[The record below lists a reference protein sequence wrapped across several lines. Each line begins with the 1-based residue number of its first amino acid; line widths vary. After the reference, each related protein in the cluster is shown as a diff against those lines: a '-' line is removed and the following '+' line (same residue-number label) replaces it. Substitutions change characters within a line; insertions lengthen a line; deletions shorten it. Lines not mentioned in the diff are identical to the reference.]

1 MESPNLHYNYEPL
14 LGPEHIRTLTLQGTS
29 NGIISCTI
37 QQISVT
43 EGGYQALSYVWG
55 SEEKLFHAQVLDAD
69 GRPVGTIPLT
79 KNLNDALQDLWNAAE
94 LTSKLF
100 WIDQICID
108 QEDGEKSHQVALMGK
123 IYENAKRVVTYL
135 GPVEDEEVEEER
147 LELLKRLY
155 NHFLPNLEILSQMWD
170 LYTAYHN
177 RSSLPVSKLP
187 NDLAGDAISEERWQ
201 SLVDLCF
208 GEWATRLWIVQEQ
221 TLNTD
226 TVMLHGS
233 RLLSWETV
241 AIISMLFY
249 LDFIPRK
256 HVDRFWRKGRRPFEE
271 NPWDISESIFAIWRT
286 YRLKRKTPGGVITS
300 SRDILSNMFRFQNLQ
315 CRDHRDR
322 IYALLAISS
331 DALELGISPDYSKSP
346 QKIFLDASISI
357 INHRKDLVMLNFACH
372 MDNLSDFTH
381 PSWAIALP
389 QPVHLQPN
397 LLEPVTF
404 RPHPQPNVHPPAL
417 LHSRGKSSVLIVRG
431 RIVDRISLATAPLYS
446 SRSFDLGI
454 GDAAY
459 METCSQY
466 IGALSDV
473 LYNLGITLE
482 NAAAL
487 CRAMILN
494 PTWQPLQGQGSLT
507 DQTAYHFWCYLR
519 YLARSIEED
528 TLRLGLENHTAV
540 RSDQLIKIL
549 APSILRLEID
559 SFSITNKLSAIED
572 NAVDHVWKYAYM
584 EGRSFCI
591 TKEKRV
597 CSCSSKIE
605 SGDVIAAFC
614 GADRLFVLRP
624 TGGGRYRLVGDAY
637 VDGLMFGEAYEGV
650 NADEVD
656 YDIGLI

>member
-1 MESPNLHYNYEPL
+1 MESPNLRYNYDPL

-55 SEEKLFHAQVLDAD
+55 NEEKPFHAQVLDAD

-79 KNLNDALQDLWNAAE
+79 KNLNGALQDLWNAAE

-100 WIDQICID
+100 WIDQICIN

-155 NHFLPNLEILSQMWD
+155 SHFLPNLEMLSQIPD
-170 LYTAYHN
+170 PSTAFYS
-177 RSSLPVSKLP
+177 RSGLPVSKLP
-187 NDLAGDAISEERWQ
+187 NDLAGDAIGEETWQ
-201 SLVDLCF
+201 SLVALCF

-226 TVMLHGS
+226 NVMLHGS
-233 RLLSWETV
+233 RLISWETV
-241 AIISMLFY
+241 AIMPMLFY
-249 LDFIPRK
+249 LHFIPRE
-256 HVDRFWRKGRRPFEE
+256 HVFRFWRTGRRLLEE
-271 NPWDISESIFAIWRT
+271 NPWVISNSTFAIWRS
-286 YRLKRKTPGGVITS
+286 YRLKRKTLGGVIS
-300 SRDILSNMFRFQNLQ
+300 SHGNILSNMFRFRNLQ

-322 IYALLAISS
+322 IYALLAISF
-331 DALELGISPDYSKSP
+331 DAVELGISPDYSKSP
-346 QKIFLDASISI
+346 QQIFLDASISI
-357 INHRKDLVMLNFACH
+357 INHYKDLALLILACQ
-372 MDNLSDFTH
+372 MNNLSDSTH
-381 PSWAIALP
+381 PSWAITIP
-389 QPVHLQPN
+389 RPVHLQPN
-397 LLEPVTF
+397 ILPPVVF
-404 RPHPQPNVHPPAL
+404 RPHPQPNIHPQAL
-417 LHSRGKSSVLIVRG
+417 SHSRRESFVLILRG
-431 RIVDRISLATAPLYS
+431 RIIDRISLTTAPLYL
-446 SRSFDLGI
+446 SRSFGLGI

-466 IGALSDV
+466 IGALSDM

-487 CRAMILN
+487 CRAMVIH

-507 DQTAYHFWCYLR
+507 EQTAYHFWCYLR
-519 YLARSIEED
+519 YLARIIKEW
-528 TLRLGLENHTAV
+528 TLHLGLENYTAV
-540 RSDQLIKIL
+540 RSDQLINIL
-549 APSILRLEID
+549 AHSILRLKID
-559 SFSITNKLSAIED
+559 SFSVTNSLSATEK
-572 NAVDHVWKYAYM
+572 NAAMHVWDYADM
-584 EGRSFCI
+584 RGRSLCI

-597 CSCSSKIE
+597 CSCMNKIE
-605 SGDVIAAFC
+605 SDDVIAAFC

-624 TGGGRYRLVGDAY
+624 AEGGRYRLIGDAY

-650 NADEVD
+650 NAEEVD
-656 YDIGLI
+656 HDIELI